1 MRISDSTRLALT
13 PCVASYRAWDIS
25 SAGTAIISQKLF
37 SVIRVPNV
45 DNGAGRPG
53 AGLCFIVIVVL
64 MSLRRQLRD
73 FVEHPLPSPCSLLF
87 QPGHI
92 SGRWTFGCLSSAR
105 FILCYNSDFFQKLR
119 TCNYTTLDSLPP
131 EWGRG
136 GQPSCVCV
144 GVIFAYWRWATNGFT
159 NDCNRCP

>member
-1 MRISDSTRLALT
+1 MLMRISDSTRLALT

-37 SVIRVPNV
+37 SVTRVPNV

-73 FVEHPLPSPCSLLF
+73 FVEHPLSHLPAPCSSNPVTLVEDGHLAVFPLLGLF
-87 QPGHI
+87 YVITRTFSKSCALAIIQHWTAYPR
-92 SGRWTFGCLSSAR
+92 SG
-105 FILCYNSDFFQKLR
+105 
-119 TCNYTTLDSLPP
+119 
-131 EWGRG
+131 EG
-136 GQPSCVCV
+136 GVNPHVCV
-144 GVIFAYWRWATNGFT
+144 WV
-159 NDCNRCP
+159 